1 MLLTRALRARE
12 HEPLLV
18 GVPDAPL
25 VERAHADGLA
35 TAVVPMRT
43 DWDLRSSKRIRS
55 LVRTWRPDVVH
66 AHDARSHAIALV
78 ALAGL
83 ATPLVVTRR
92 VTFRP
97 KSVRIKYGPNVS
109 RFIAVSRA
117 VEQAMVAAGINAS
130 RIDVVHSGVPTPT
143 VTAPRDWRAERRW
156 PSDSVIVGVVGAMT
170 AEKGVDTVARIAEAL
185 PAEAAR
191 RTKIVFLGGEA
202 AGPIRLGEVEGFRA
216 GFVTDIYNAMAGLDL
231 LWHPATSE
239 GLGTSI
245 IDAMALGVP
254 PIAFAVGGIPE
265 IIDHKV
271 QGLLVHPTD
280 VSAFAQ
286 AHAAAMAEPFRQV
299 LAERGP
305 ARAELFSVEAMTE
318 RTERVYQT
326 VLTG

>member
-1 MLLTRALRARE
+1 
-12 HEPLLV
+12 
-18 GVPDAPL
+18 
-25 VERAHADGLA
+25 
-35 TAVVPMRT
+35 MRT

-55 LVRTWRPDVVH
+55 LVRTWRPDIVH

-97 KSVRIKYGPNVS
+97 KSVRLKYGPNVS

-117 VEQAMVAAGINAS
+117 VEHAMVAAGISAA
-130 RIDVVHSGVPTPT
+130 RIDVVHSGVPTPV

-156 PSDSVIVGVVGAMT
+156 PADAVVVGVVGAMT
-170 AEKGVDTVARIAEAL
+170 AEKGIDTIARIAQAL
-185 PAEAAR
+185 PSEQAR

-202 AGPIRLGEVEGFRA
+202 AGPIRFGEVEGFRA

-231 LWHPATSE
+231 LWHPAVSE
-239 GLGTSI
+239 GLGTSV
-245 IDAMALGVP
+245 IDALALGVP

-265 IIDHKV
+265 IIDHKL
-271 QGLLVHPTD
+271 QGLLVQAND

-286 AHAAAMAEPFRQV
+286 AHGVALDAGFRRG

-305 ARAELFSVEAMTE
+305 AQAALFSVDAMTE
-318 RTERVYQT
+318 KTERVYQT